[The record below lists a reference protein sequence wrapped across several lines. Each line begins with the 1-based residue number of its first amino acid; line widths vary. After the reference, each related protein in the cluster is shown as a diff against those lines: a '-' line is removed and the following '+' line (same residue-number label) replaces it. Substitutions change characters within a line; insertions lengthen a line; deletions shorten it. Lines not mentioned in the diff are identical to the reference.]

1 MEVQHATEDYR
12 AYTNVDYDGGSR
24 VRHREQNGSISVQA
38 IAGTYVVLLGID
50 MEEAASRGVLSF
62 APAETADPTS
72 LTSVDRPSDG
82 AGWRSLPAA
91 ANDFTGLIEEARG
104 FRLLGWSL
112 LLGVER
118 LACDLSVGIRQRTD
132 VPTNSLEA

>member
-1 MEVQHATEDYR
+1 
-12 AYTNVDYDGGSR
+12 
-24 VRHREQNGSISVQA
+24 VRHREQNGSISVRA
-38 IAGTYVVLLGID
+38 IAGTHVVLLGID
-50 MEEAASRGVLSF
+50 MEEAASRRVLSF
-62 APAETADPTS
+62 APAESADPTS

-82 AGWRSLPAA
+82 AGWSSLPAA
-91 ANDFTGLIEEARG
+91 VHDLTGLIEEGRG

-112 LLGVER
+112 LPGVES

>member
-1 MEVQHATEDYR
+1 M
-12 AYTNVDYDGGSR
+12 
-24 VRHREQNGSISVQA
+24 RHREQNASISVQA
-38 IAGTYVVLLGID
+38 IAGTHVVLLGID

-72 LTSVDRPSDG
+72 LTSVDRPSNG
-82 AGWRSLPAA
+82 AGWSSVPAA
-91 ANDFTGLIEEARG
+91 VPDFTGLIEEGRG

-118 LACDLSVGIRQRTD
+118 LACDLSVCTRQRAD
-132 VPTNSLEA
+132 VLTNPLEA

>member
-1 MEVQHATEDYR
+1 M
-12 AYTNVDYDGGSR
+12 
-24 VRHREQNGSISVQA
+24 RHREQNGSISVQA

-91 ANDFTGLIEEARG
+91 VNDLTGLIEEGRG

-112 LLGVER
+112 WLGVES
-118 LACDLSVGIRQRTD
+118 LACDLSVYTRQRID
-132 VPTNSLEA
+132 VPSNSLEA